1 MVLKCRKLLAELGS
15 LRTSYHFLWPQNGLM
30 SDSDR
35 TDPPL
40 SVGVSVES
48 IGCRLDGLR
57 YRGPFG
63 TKEHPTDMPIIDSG
77 RADPLLS
84 YGIRTESIGRRLD
97 QFVMCPLNEEF

>member
-1 MVLKCRKLLAELGS
+1 MFTPRNEGVD
-15 LRTSYHFLWPQNGLM
+15 Y
-30 SDSDR
+30 SDR
-35 TDPPL
+35 RDPPL
-40 SVGVSVES
+40 SFGLSFES

-57 YRGPFG
+57 YRGSFG